1 MPAMN
6 RLANIRELVSIPEG
20 EPPMKKTF
28 LLMVAALIASTANV
42 QAEEPENYIKY
53 RQAMM
58 KAIGG
63 HSGAASQIVRG
74 KVAPEGDLLMHAL
87 ALADLS
93 RNITRLFP
101 EGSDFGETK
110 AKQEIWDQW
119 SKFEQ
124 ASEDAKRATA
134 DFAAAAAGGDQE
146 QIAKAFKDVGKSC
159 KGCHKDFREKDD

>member
-1 MPAMN
+1 MK
-6 RLANIRELVSIPEG
+6 RTLVP
-20 EPPMKKTF
+20 
-28 LLMVAALIASTANV
+28 MVAALIAGAANV

-74 KVAPEGDLLMHAL
+74 KVAPEGDLVMHAK

-93 RNITRLFP
+93 GNISRLFP

-110 AKQEIWDQW
+110 AKEEIWGQW
-119 SKFEQ
+119 DKFQQ
-124 ASEDAKRATA
+124 AAELTKEATA
-134 DFAAAAAGGDQE
+134 AFSEAVTGGNPE
-146 QIAKAFKDVGKSC
+146 QIANAFKDVGKSC
-159 KGCHKDFREKDD
+159 KGCHKDFRQKDD

>member
-1 MPAMN
+1 
-6 RLANIRELVSIPEG
+6 
-20 EPPMKKTF
+20 MKKTF
-28 LLMVAALIASTANV
+28 VLMVAALIAGAANV

-53 RQAMM
+53 RKAMM

-74 KVAPEGDLLMHAL
+74 KVAPEGDLIMHAK
-87 ALADLS
+87 ALADLNS
-93 RNITRLFP
+93 NIARLFP

-110 AKQEIWDQW
+110 AKEEIWGQW
-119 SKFEQ
+119 EKFER
-124 ASEDAKRATA
+124 AADDAKKATA
-134 DFAAAAAGGDQE
+134 AFAAAAATGDQE